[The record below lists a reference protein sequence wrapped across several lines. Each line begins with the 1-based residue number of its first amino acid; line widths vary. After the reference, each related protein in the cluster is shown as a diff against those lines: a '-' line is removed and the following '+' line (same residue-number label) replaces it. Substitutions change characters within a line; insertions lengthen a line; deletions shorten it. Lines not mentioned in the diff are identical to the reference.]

1 MFIPAVKEAESRLKC
16 TSDVNYRESIE
27 ENNFLPLLSDR
38 EKDVLICVAKGMS
51 NKEIAEQLYVSVN
64 TVSTHRRNNF
74 LQTGHPH
81 FRRLCHLCSGAQAG
95 AAGGHKIM
103 AASCPPA
110 AIGDEQKAFGQPLYS
125 LMKPSFRKTAKGI

>member
-16 TSDVNYRESIE
+16 TLDVNYRESIE

-64 TVSTHRRNNF
+64 TVSTHRRNISSK
-74 LQTGHPH
+74 LDIHT
-81 FRRLCHLCSGAQAG
+81 SAG
-95 AAGGHKIM
+95 FVIYALAHKLVLLEDI
-103 AASCPPA
+103 
-110 AIGDEQKAFGQPLYS
+110 K
-125 LMKPSFRKTAKGI
+125 

>member
-16 TSDVNYRESIE
+16 TSDVNYRESIAD
-27 ENNFLPLLSDR
+27 NNSLPLLSDR
-38 EKDVLICVAKGMS
+38 P
-51 NKEIAEQLYVSVN
+51 Q
-64 TVSTHRRNNF
+64 HF

-95 AAGGHKIM
+95 AAGGHQIM
-103 AASCPPA
+103 ASNCPPA
-110 AIGDEQKAFGQPLYS
+110 AIGDGQKAFGQPLYP

>member
-16 TSDVNYRESIE
+16 TSDVNYKESIE

-38 EKDVLICVAKGMS
+38 P
-51 NKEIAEQLYVSVN
+51 Q
-64 TVSTHRRNNF
+64 HF

-95 AAGGHKIM
+95 AAGGHKIK

-110 AIGDEQKAFGQPLYS
+110 AIGDEQKSFGQPLYS

>member
-38 EKDVLICVAKGMS
+38 P
-51 NKEIAEQLYVSVN
+51 Q
-64 TVSTHRRNNF
+64 HF

-95 AAGGHKIM
+95 AAGGHQIM

-110 AIGDEQKAFGQPLYS
+110 AIGF
-125 LMKPSFRKTAKGI
+125 MCC